1 MVRGAWQ
8 ATIHGLA
15 NRHNWVTEHT
25 RLPSLWGGPLGFLI
39 ASQGSGAEIQQV
51 GRRFE
56 FVIFDFSGLKFPFIF
71 QYFCILVLL
80 EKFHLV
86 LYFPFAPQIWG
97 ACSSVGKESV
107 CNAGDPGSIPGSGR
121 CPWEGNGNILQC
133 SCLENPMNRGAWQA
147 TVHGVA
153 RVGHDLAT
161 KPPPPPP
168 IWELEKLMMCYC
180 SIVVWRK
187 WV

>member
-1 MVRGAWQ
+1 M
-8 ATIHGLA
+8 
-15 NRHNWVTEHT
+15 
-25 RLPSLWGGPLGFLI
+25 GFLI

-51 GRRFE
+51 GRRRFE

-121 CPWEGNGNILQC
+121 SPGEGRGYLRVRGRPGFDPW
-133 SCLENPMNRGAWQA
+133 
-147 TVHGVA
+147 
-153 RVGHDLAT
+153 VG
-161 KPPPPPP
+161 KIP
-168 IWELEKLMMCYC
+168 
-180 SIVVWRK
+180 WRK
-187 WV
+187 TWEPTSLFLPGESPQTEEPGRLQSMGSQTVGYD